1 MMSRIDEIIETFQ
14 DLDNE
19 LRLEIL
25 MDYAEK
31 FPSLPEKYQSEDQIA
46 NHRVHECQTPVSLW
60 VTIESDKVY
69 IYADVPRESPTVRGF
84 VSVLISSFNG
94 VSPEEVAKAPVDI
107 LHRTGLVNTL
117 GMVRMQG
124 LSAIYKQVKDEIQR
138 LYSLNFVKLKNS

>member
-1 MMSRIDEIIETFQ
+1 MSKIDEIIETFQ

-31 FPSLPEKYQSEDQIA
+31 FPSLPERYQSEEQIV

-84 VSVLISSFNG
+84 VALLISSFNG
-94 VSPEEVAKAPVDI
+94 VSPEQVAKSPADL
-107 LHRTGLVNTL
+107 LHRTGLVNAL
-117 GMVRMQG
+117 GMVRIQG
-124 LSAIYKQVKDEIQR
+124 LSAIYKRVKDETQR
-138 LYSLNFVKLKNS
+138 LYSLKSVK